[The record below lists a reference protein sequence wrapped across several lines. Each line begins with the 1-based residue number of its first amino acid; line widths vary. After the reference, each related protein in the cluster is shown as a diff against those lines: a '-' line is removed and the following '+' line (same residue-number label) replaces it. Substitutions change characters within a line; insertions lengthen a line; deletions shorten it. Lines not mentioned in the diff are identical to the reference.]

1 MPSGERC
8 WVCVGRGRGTRAGSM
23 GRRLP
28 TWLGKALTKILCFR
42 SRCCINSLS
51 SAPIGTFWQMAIIR
65 LFWKTA
71 ATSRRRS
78 RMRPVS

>member
-8 WVCVGRGRGTRAGSM
+8 WVCMGRGRGTWAGSTD
-23 GRRLP
+23 RRLP
-28 TWLGKALTKILCFR
+28 TRLGKTFTKMLCFR
-42 SRCCINSLS
+42 SRCCVSSMS
-51 SAPIGTFWQMAIIR
+51 SAPTDTFWQTAIIR

-78 RMRPVS
+78 RVRPVS